1 VEGSGPENGGRRE
14 RRTGIALGFLGALV
28 LGLGVALAIV
38 LSSDSGSDKPVVS
51 ATTATTASVAT
62 TATTQPTQTTVTA
75 PQPTTPTVT
84 PTEPTLDQAQAKAAA
99 ARGASA
105 EAAKGGIHIPP
116 SGWDTRCTAGGGG
129 PTATRWTCQ
138 AAANGGQCS
147 GTIVAYA
154 RTPGVGA
161 TTDPRIRCGG

>member
-1 VEGSGPENGGRRE
+1 VEGSEPQDDGRRE

-28 LGLGVALAIV
+28 LGLGIALAIM
-38 LSSDSGSDKPVVS
+38 LANNSSPDKPVVTAPS
-51 ATTATTASVAT
+51 ATTASVPT
-62 TATTQPTQTTVTA
+62 TATGQRTQTTVTA
-75 PQPTTPTVT
+75 PEPTTPTVT
-84 PTEPTLDQAQAKAAA
+84 PAEPMIDQAQAKAAA

-116 SGWDTRCTAGGGG
+116 SGWDTRCTAAGGW

-138 AAANGGQCS
+138 AAANGGQCA

-154 RTPGVGA
+154 RTPGVGE
-161 TTDPRIRCGG
+161 TTDPRIGCRE